1 MKIIAVGLNYA
12 QHNKELGHTQENR
25 EPVIFMKP
33 DSAILKD
40 GKPFFVPDFSHEV
53 HYETEVVVRICR
65 LGKNIA
71 PRFAHRYYDAVTVGI
86 DFTARDLQR
95 KFREAGNPWEL
106 CKGFDN
112 SAAIGTFI
120 SLEQAGG
127 DLQNLDFHLDIDGC
141 EVQRGNTADMLFKID
156 DIIAYVSRFMTLKI
170 GDLLFTGTPAGVGP
184 VSVGQHLQGY
194 LGGEKLLDFHI
205 R

>member
-1 MKIIAVGLNYA
+1 MKIIAVGMNYA

-25 EPVIFMKP
+25 EPVIFMNP

>member
-1 MKIIAVGLNYA
+1 
-12 QHNKELGHTQENR
+12 
-25 EPVIFMKP
+25 MKP

-156 DIIAYVSRFMTLKI
+156 DIIAYVSRFVTLKI

-184 VSVGQHLQGY
+184 VSIGQHLQGY
-194 LGGEKLLDFHI
+194 LEGEKLLDFYI

>member
-1 MKIIAVGLNYA
+1 MKIIAVGMNYA
-12 QHNKELGHTQENR
+12 AHNKELGDTSASK

-40 GKPFFVPDFSHEV
+40 GKPFFIPDFSSEV

-71 PRFAHRYYDAVTVGI
+71 SRFAHRYYDAVTVGI

-95 KFREAGNPWEL
+95 RFRSEGQPWEL

-120 SLEQAGG
+120 PLEDAG
-127 DLQNLDFHLDIDGC
+127 DLQNLDFHLEIDGQK
-141 EVQRGNTADMLFKID
+141 VQQGNTSDMLFKVNE
-156 DIIAYVSRFMTLKI
+156 IIAYVSRFMTLKI

-184 VSVGQHLQGY
+184 IDIGQHLQGY
-194 LGGEKLLDFHI
+194 LGEEKVLDFNI

>member
-1 MKIIAVGLNYA
+1 MKIIAVGMNYA

-170 GDLLFTGTPAGVGP
+170 GDLLFTGTPAGVGL

>member
-1 MKIIAVGLNYA
+1 MKIIAVGMNYA
-12 QHNKELGHTQENR
+12 RHNKELGHTQENR

-120 SLEQAGG
+120 SLEQASG